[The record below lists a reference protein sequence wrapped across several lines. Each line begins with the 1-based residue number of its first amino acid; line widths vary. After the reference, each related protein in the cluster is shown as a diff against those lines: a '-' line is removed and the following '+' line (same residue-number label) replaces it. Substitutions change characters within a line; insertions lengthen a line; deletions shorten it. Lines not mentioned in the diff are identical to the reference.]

1 MSEHYSDYLKKS
13 VAAKDIV
20 FEKAGKADK
29 ALISGVWKRHIKSN
43 TALLVLLLIGFALFL
58 WGFMSFILQPSP
70 SAFIEIFS
78 LAGLGLGLFITGRFI
93 WSIAGPVSGIRKGVL
108 LSSARLQEIKDERS
122 RSYQYVFDI
131 YMEDRDE
138 TLMSY
143 AVDPKTFSSVQ
154 PGDGVFVVKAGR
166 KIRIAK
172 DPDRIGVMDVSRI
185 RSGV

>member
-1 MSEHYSDYLKKS
+1 MDHYSDYLKKA
-13 VAAKDIV
+13 VPVKQLV
-20 FEKAGKADK
+20 FDKVGEGDK
-29 ALISGVWKRHIKSN
+29 ALIANARKRLIKSN
-43 TALLVLLLIGFALFL
+43 IGLLVLLFIAFALLL
-58 WGFMSFILQPSP
+58 WAFMSFILQPSP
-70 SAFIEIFS
+70 SAFIEVFS
-78 LAGLGLGLFITGRFI
+78 LAGLGLGLFIAGRFI

-108 LSSARLQEIKDERS
+108 LSSTRLQETKDERS